1 MGDERSIHELKL
13 FFFQTS
19 FEWANALGVVNF
31 ISLPAMMDFC
41 PFIPLFFIYLFIFL
55 GLLAH
60 CLCALFYFFLILI
73 FNEVYY
79 LSKNQ
84 KFIVGDIL
92 TIMFTSFILRKLEL
106 GCFYEHKGVRQVSH
120 NRPS

>member
-13 FFFQTS
+13 FFFQTL
-19 FEWANALGVVNF
+19 FEWANASGVVNF
-31 ISLPAMMDFC
+31 ISRPDMMDFC
-41 PFIPLFFIYLFIFL
+41 PFIPVFFFL

-60 CLCALFYFFLILI
+60 CLCALFFFFFLILI

-79 LSKNQ
+79 LSKKQ

-92 TIMFTSFILRKLEL
+92 TIMFTSFIL
-106 GCFYEHKGVRQVSH
+106 
-120 NRPS
+120 